1 MTEQAVKKPRIFQI
15 AKELNISHTEI
26 MEFLEREEIKVTSHM
41 SPVETGVYERI
52 LGEFAK
58 EKVIVDRH
66 RKEIARRDVERARRR
81 VSAGRGRFDNVLSID
96 EQRKIE
102 VEEAERARIAREEIE
117 KHRLEEEAQRKKEE
131 ELKQLAL
138 EELKRYEKA
147 AKATE
152 KEREKESAT
161 AAATPV
167 DEGKKSLITGKKA
180 PEPAKPKL
188 KRIDIRE
195 IEGKIAQGRKK
206 PAAAKD
212 KRVVT
217 DAKVKTIEQTLRQ
230 TLASMST
237 KERRRKTQRRVKV
250 EEAAAAAPVEQRPT
264 IKIHKFMSVSE
275 LAAAM
280 EVVSPMDVI
289 SSCMQLGIMATINQR
304 LDLET
309 LSVLAEEFCFDIEE
323 EDVLDDETVL
333 QDMAGDTAGAEQQVY
348 RPPVVTVMG
357 HVDHGKTSLL
367 DYVRS
372 TNVVGGESGGITQH
386 IGAYEV
392 TLPKGQRITFLDTP
406 GHEAFTA
413 MRARGAQVTDIVV
426 LVVSADDAVMPQ
438 TVEAINHAKAA
449 GVHIVVAINKIDK
462 PEADPERVKRE
473 LSEQEVL
480 VEDWGGKVQSAE
492 ISAKRGDGV
501 QDLLD
506 KILLE
511 AEILDLQAV
520 KDAPAVGTIIESRL
534 DKGLGPVATVLVQ
547 KGTLKPG
554 DSFLC
559 GSQIGHVRAMQNERG
574 IRSEAAYPSDP
585 VQIQGFENVPQ
596 AGDRFIIFEDE
607 REAKRISAER
617 SRVRRE
623 IEHRRKSVRT
633 LDEISRQI
641 REGEVRQLS
650 ILIKADV
657 DGSLEAL
664 SETLHNLSSEE
675 VAVDV
680 IHRGVGM
687 VSENDVLLAL
697 ASNAVIVA
705 FRVNTSSGAKV
716 LAKKDNVEIRNYD
729 VIYNAVDE
737 VRLALEGL
745 LEPEKVESPLGTAE
759 IRATFRIPS
768 LGTIAGCYMKDG
780 KAVRNALLRVK
791 RDGEL
796 LHEGRL
802 TSLRRFKDD
811 VKEVQEGYECGIGV
825 EGFTDFIEGDILEIF
840 EVKEVKRTLA

>member
-1 MTEQAVKKPRIFQI
+1 MTEQAVKKQRVFQI

-26 MEFLEREEIKVTSHM
+26 IDFLEREGLRVASHM
-41 SPVETGVYERI
+41 SPIEPDVYERI

-66 RKEIARRDVERARRR
+66 RKEMARRDIERARRR
-81 VSAGRGRFDNVLSID
+81 VSGSRGRFDRILTME

-102 VEEAERARIAREEIE
+102 AEEVERARLAQVELE
-117 KHRLEEEAQRKKEE
+117 KRLREEEAQREKEE

-138 EELKRYEKA
+138 AELKHREEEDKAPEEQREGKA
-147 AKATE
+147 AVTGAVPVEEEKKLRKA
-152 KEREKESAT
+152 
-161 AAATPV
+161 
-167 DEGKKSLITGKKA
+167 GKKA
-180 PEPAKPKL
+180 ADPAKPKPKL
-188 KRIDIRE
+188 KRIDVRE
-195 IEGKIAQGRKK
+195 IESKIAQGRKK
-206 PAAAKD
+206 PAAMRE
-212 KRVVT
+212 KRAAA
-217 DAKVKTIEQTLRQ
+217 DVKSKSVEQTLRQ

-237 KERRRKTQRRVKV
+237 RERKRKPQRREKI
-250 EEAAAAAPVEQRPT
+250 EDKAAATPVEKRPV
-264 IKIHKFMSVSE
+264 IKIHKFMSVGE

-280 EVVSPMDVI
+280 DVSPMDVI
-289 SSCMQLGIMATINQR
+289 SSCIQQGIIATINQR
-304 LDLET
+304 LDLEA
-309 LSVLAEEFCFDIEE
+309 LSVLAEEFGFDIEE
-323 EDVLDDETVL
+323 GDFLDDETIL
-333 QDMAGDTAGAEQQVY
+333 QEMAAKVDGTGRVT

-367 DYVRS
+367 DYIRS
-372 TNVVGGESGGITQH
+372 TNVVVGESGGITQH

-392 TLPKGQRITFLDTP
+392 TLSRGQRITFIDTP

-426 LVVSADDAVMPQ
+426 LVVAADDAVMPQ

-473 LSEQEVL
+473 LSEQKVL

-492 ISAKRGDGV
+492 ISAKRGDDI

-511 AEILDLQAV
+511 AEILDLKAV
-520 KDAPAVGTIIESRL
+520 KDAPAVGTIIESKL

-547 KGTLKPG
+547 EGTLKPT
-554 DSFLC
+554 DTFLC
-559 GSQIGHVRAMQNERG
+559 GSQIGRVRAMQNERG
-574 IRSEAAYPSDP
+574 IRVNVANPSDP
-585 VQIQGFENVPQ
+585 VQVQGFENVPQ
-596 AGDRFIIFEDE
+596 AGDRFIVFEDE
-607 REAKRISAER
+607 YEAKRISTER
-617 SRVRRE
+617 SRIRRE
-623 IEHRRKSVRT
+623 MEYRRKSVRT
-633 LDEISRQI
+633 LDEISQQI
-641 REGEVRQLS
+641 REGKVRQLS
-650 ILIKADV
+650 ILLKADV

-664 SETLHNLSSEE
+664 SGALHDLSTEE
-675 VAVDV
+675 VAMDI

-697 ASNAVIVA
+697 ASNAVIIA
-705 FRVNTSSGAKV
+705 FRVSATSGARV
-716 LAKKDNVEIRNYD
+716 LAKKDDVEIRNYD

-737 VRLALEGL
+737 MKLALEGL
-745 LEPEKVESPLGTAE
+745 LEPEKVESPLGVAE
-759 IRATFRIPS
+759 VRATFTIPRM
-768 LGTIAGCYMKDG
+768 GTIAGCYMKDG
-780 KAVRNALLRVK
+780 KAVRNALLRIK

-796 LHEGRL
+796 LHEGQM
-802 TSLRRFKDD
+802 TSLKRFKDD

-825 EGFTDFIEGDILEIF
+825 EGFSDFAEGDILEIF